1 MSDHT
6 KLTIRDACE
15 SIKETA
21 GKIGNSILDFDL
33 NLIIEFIGYY
43 IVAPGVFILTGWTIV
58 KWIGK
63 DIDNWKS
70 YHIGKKIMHP
80 IVIVLAIII
89 WMFWLWAFIF
99 NKILT

>member
-1 MSDHT
+1 MSNHN
-6 KLTIRDACE
+6 KLTIRDAGE

-33 NLIIEFIGYY
+33 NLIIQFVAFY
-43 IVAPGVFILTGWTIV
+43 IVMPFFFILTGWSIV

-80 IVIVLAIII
+80 IVIVLGVII
-89 WMFWLWAFIF
+89 WVFLIYGLY
-99 NKILT
+99 IL

>member
-6 KLTIRDACE
+6 KFTIRDAGE

-21 GKIGNSILDFDL
+21 GKIGNAILDFDL
-33 NLIIEFIGYY
+33 YLIIHFVFNY
-43 IVAPGVFILTGWTIV
+43 ILIPGVFILTAWSIV
-58 KWIGK
+58 KSIGK

-80 IVIVLAIII
+80 IVIVLGIIM
-89 WMFWLWAFIF
+89 WVFFFYVLY
-99 NKILT
+99 IL

>member
-6 KLTIRDACE
+6 KLTIRDAGE
-15 SIKETA
+15 SIKESA
-21 GKIGNSILDFDL
+21 GKIGNSILDFDFYQ
-33 NLIIEFIGYY
+33 IIHFVAIY
-43 IVAPGVFILTGWTIV
+43 IVVPGVFILTGWSIV

-80 IVIVLAIII
+80 IVIVLGIIM
-89 WMFWLWAFIF
+89 WVFFFYVLY
-99 NKILT
+99 IL

>member
-6 KLTIRDACE
+6 KFTIRDAGE

-33 NLIIEFIGYY
+33 YLILHFVANY
-43 IVAPGVFILTGWTIV
+43 ILIPGTFILTGWSII
-58 KWIGK
+58 KSIGK

-70 YHIGKKIMHP
+70 YHIGHP
-80 IVIVLAIII
+80 IVIVLGII
-89 WMFWLWAFIF
+89 M
-99 NKILT
+99 

>member
-6 KLTIRDACE
+6 KFTIRDAGE

-43 IVAPGVFILTGWTIV
+43 IVVPGVFILTGWSIV
-58 KWIGK
+58 KWIGQ

-80 IVIVLAIII
+80 IVIVLGIII
-89 WMFWLWAFIF
+89 WVSLIYVLY
-99 NKILT
+99 IL

>member
-6 KLTIRDACE
+6 KFTIRDAGE

-80 IVIVLAIII
+80 IVIVLNIII
-89 WMFWLWAFIF
+89 WVSLIYVLY
-99 NKILT
+99 IL

>member
-6 KLTIRDACE
+6 KLTIRDAGE

-33 NLIIEFIGYY
+33 YLILHFVANY
-43 IVAPGVFILTGWTIV
+43 ILIPGVFILTAWSIV
-58 KWIGK
+58 KSIGK

-80 IVIVLAIII
+80 IVIVLGIIM
-89 WMFWLWAFIF
+89 WVFFFYVLY
-99 NKILT
+99 IL

>member
-6 KLTIRDACE
+6 KFTIRDAGE

-33 NLIIEFIGYY
+33 YLILHFVANY
-43 IVAPGVFILTGWTIV
+43 ILIPGTFILTGWSII
-58 KWIGK
+58 KSIGK

-80 IVIVLAIII
+80 IVIVLGIII
-89 WMFWLWAFIF
+89 WGFLFYAIY
-99 NKILT
+99 IV

>member
-6 KLTIRDACE
+6 KLTIRDAGE

-21 GKIGNSILDFDL
+21 GKIGNAILDFDL
-33 NLIIEFIGYY
+33 YLIIHFVFNY
-43 IVAPGVFILTGWTIV
+43 ILIPGVFILTAWSIV
-58 KWIGK
+58 KSIGK

-80 IVIVLAIII
+80 IVIVLGIIM
-89 WMFWLWAFIF
+89 WVFFFYVLY
-99 NKILT
+99 IL

>member
-6 KLTIRDACE
+6 KLTIRDAGE

>member
-6 KLTIRDACE
+6 KLTIRDAGE
-15 SIKETA
+15 GIKETA

-33 NLIIEFIGYY
+33 YLILHFVANY
-43 IVAPGVFILTGWTIV
+43 ILIPGTFILTGWTIV
-58 KWIGK
+58 KSIGK

-80 IVIVLAIII
+80 IVIVLGIIM
-89 WMFWLWAFIF
+89 WVFFFYVLY
-99 NKILT
+99 IL

>member
-6 KLTIRDACE
+6 KFTIRDAGE

-43 IVAPGVFILTGWTIV
+43 VVVPGVFILTGWTIV
-58 KWIGK
+58 KWIAK

-80 IVIVLAIII
+80 IVIVLGIIM
-89 WMFWLWAFIF
+89 WVFFFYVLY
-99 NKILT
+99 IL

>member
-6 KLTIRDACE
+6 KFTIRDAGE
-15 SIKETA
+15 SIKESA
-21 GKIGNSILDFDL
+21 GKIGNSILDFDFYP
-33 NLIIEFIGYY
+33 IIHFVAIY
-43 IVAPGVFILTGWTIV
+43 IVVPGVFILTGWSIV

-80 IVIVLAIII
+80 IVIVLGVII
-89 WMFWLWAFIF
+89 WVFLIYGLY
-99 NKILT
+99 IL

>member
-6 KLTIRDACE
+6 KLTIRDAGE

-43 IVAPGVFILTGWTIV
+43 VVVPGVFILTGWTIV
-58 KWIGK
+58 KWIAK

-80 IVIVLAIII
+80 IVIVLGIIM
-89 WMFWLWAFIF
+89 WVFFFYVLY
-99 NKILT
+99 IL